1 VADNR
6 PDLLAVYK
14 EICSRHDGIETFR
27 AQLLALLPIASGAG
41 IFLLVGRDAPNQQ
54 VLPYLLPVGVL
65 GALITLG
72 LFIYELGGFHTCH
85 SLRMC
90 AEVLEGKLLAD
101 AKLLPFGPFRFW
113 PDAVRLVE
121 FKGRQQSGSSSGSG
135 QSGSGNVLDVGPK
148 EARSSGEPEEN
159 ILGVGPKL
167 AALII
172 YPAITGGWAYV
183 AGVGLVAAL
192 RLIFNP
198 NISITTLG
206 SKSLTILAVLQVV
219 LPIVLAVVTIIAV
232 FYWGLTVILRQ
243 IKKVKTKYED
253 ARKIVSLS
261 AHWDG
266 KHVVLDEHERH
277 NLEANAKLIVTVVP
291 KQ

>member
-1 VADNR
+1 
-6 PDLLAVYK
+6 
-14 EICSRHDGIETFR
+14 
-27 AQLLALLPIASGAG
+27 
-41 IFLLVGRDAPNQQ
+41 
-54 VLPYLLPVGVL
+54 
-65 GALITLG
+65 
-72 LFIYELGGFHTCH
+72 
-85 SLRMC
+85 
-90 AEVLEGKLLAD
+90 
-101 AKLLPFGPFRFW
+101 
-113 PDAVRLVE
+113 
-121 FKGRQQSGSSSGSG
+121 
-135 QSGSGNVLDVGPK
+135 LDVGPK

-159 ILGVGPKL
+159 ISGVGPKL